1 LKGNGI
7 HIHSNIQCIN
17 LDIIVKVGTIHAITK
32 RILKYI
38 GLELVLQKRA
48 NLMSKIEEKIMDNGR
63 MIM

>member
-1 LKGNGI
+1 
-7 HIHSNIQCIN
+7 
-17 LDIIVKVGTIHAITK
+17 VGTIHAITK